1 MMETYALAAVALL
14 GVGAVVGFLVVIAM
28 GIRREESALSV
39 TTPTSSRIAR
49 GTRAANGM
57 HARAPG
63 VIQEVS
69 LYRQGRWPLA
79 SQEAE

>member
-1 MMETYALAAVALL
+1 MEVYALAAVALL
-14 GVGAVVGFLVVIAM
+14 GIGAAAGFLIVISL

-63 VIQEVS
+63 ILQEVS